1 MLGLCVC
8 AVVKIEPATQDQHSN
23 RIALSYDDG
32 KMLPAVRIVYH
43 TDETIACAP
52 PPSTPT
58 RHIGTADWADQAA
71 SQTSDASA
79 LSSDGRSKRTT
90 WT

>member
-43 TDETIACAP
+43 TDETIAYAP
-52 PPSTPT
+52 LPPQTHT
-58 RHIGTADWADQAA
+58 RHIDTAAWARP
-71 SQTSDASA
+71 SR
-79 LSSDGRSKRTT
+79 LSNV
-90 WT
+90 